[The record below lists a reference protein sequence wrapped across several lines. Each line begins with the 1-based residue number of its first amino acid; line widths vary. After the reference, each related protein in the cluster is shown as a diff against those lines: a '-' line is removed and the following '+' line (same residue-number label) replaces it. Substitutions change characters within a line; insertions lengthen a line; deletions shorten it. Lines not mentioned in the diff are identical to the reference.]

1 VAVSLANFMAYLD
14 NNVTNV
20 ALPTIQ
26 RDLHLSTAGLEWVV
40 SSYLLVVAGLLLV
53 GGRLADVYGRRRVFI
68 IGLTVFTLSS
78 LAAGLASSGGML
90 IGARAVQGFGAALL
104 MPTTLAIILATFQ
117 DVRER
122 TMAIGIW
129 GGIGALA
136 LAAGP
141 VIGGLVS
148 QHVHWGW
155 IFLIN
160 VPVGAVTLVLG
171 IWAIAESRADLASR
185 RLDLPGLV
193 TSALALFS
201 LTYALIEGQD
211 SGWTSPL
218 ILAAFGVAAVGLA
231 AFLLI
236 ESRTEHPMVSLPIF
250 RSREFSGGIT
260 TMMIWGF
267 GILGIYF
274 FTSLYL
280 QDILGFSPTK
290 AGLSFVPMA
299 LCIAVFSV
307 LSPRIASLLGR
318 HRAVSFGMAIMVLGL
333 VLFAREGAGASF
345 ASLMPGFLLFGA
357 GAGLMNVPLTNAV
370 MDAAPQ
376 AQSGIASALLNAS
389 REVSGL
395 LGVTIIGAVLSTV
408 RASALRGGT
417 PAPAAFLDGYHTGL
431 WVTIGVLAAGVV
443 LSYVTLRPRQS
454 APAPELLHSV
464 GSSRTV
470 SQMVTED

>member
-53 GGRLADVYGRRRVFI
+53 GGRVADVYGRRRVFI

-78 LAAGLASSGGML
+78 LAAGLAGSGGML

-117 DVRER
+117 DARER

-141 VIGGLVS
+141 VIGGLVA

-160 VPVGAVTLVLG
+160 VPVGVVTLALG
-171 IWAIAESRADLASR
+171 IWAIAESRAELTSR

-236 ESRTEHPMVSLPIF
+236 ESRTEYPMVSLPIF
-250 RSREFSGGIT
+250 RSREFSGGIA

-307 LSPRIASLLGR
+307 LSPRLAALLGR
-318 HRAVSFGMAIMVLGL
+318 HRAVSFGMGVMVLGL
-333 VLFAREGAGASF
+333 VLFARDGAGAGF
-345 ASLMPGFLLFGA
+345 GSLMPGFMLFGA
-357 GAGLMNVPLTNAV
+357 GAGLMNVPLTNAI
-370 MDAAPQ
+370 MDAAPEAQ
-376 AQSGIASALLNAS
+376 AGIASALMNAS

-443 LSYVTLRPRQS
+443 LSYVTLRTRQ
-454 APAPELLHSV
+454 PAPELLHSV

-470 SQMVTED
+470 SEMVTED

>member
-53 GGRLADVYGRRRVFI
+53 GGQLADVYGRRRVFI

-78 LAAGLASSGGML
+78 LAAGLAGSGGML

-122 TMAIGIW
+122 TMAVGIW
-129 GGIGALA
+129 GAIGALA

-141 VIGGLVS
+141 VIGGLVA

-160 VPVGAVTLVLG
+160 VPVGAVTLALG
-171 IWAIAESRADLASR
+171 IWAIAESRAELTSR

-193 TSALALFS
+193 TSALALFA

-211 SGWTSPL
+211 TGWTSAV
-218 ILAAFGVAAVGLA
+218 ILAAFGVTAAGLA

-236 ESRTEHPMVSLPIF
+236 ESRAEQPMVSLRIF
-250 RSREFSGGIT
+250 RSREFSGGIG

-318 HRAVSFGMAIMVLGL
+318 HRAVSFGMVVMVVGL
-333 VLFAREGAGASF
+333 VLFARQGAGAGYG
-345 ASLMPGFLLFGA
+345 SLMPGFMLFGA
-357 GAGLMNVPLTNAV
+357 GAGLMNVPLTNAI
-370 MDAAPQ
+370 MDSAPA
-376 AQSGIASALLNAS
+376 AQSGIASALMNAS

-408 RASALRGGT
+408 RASSLRGGT
-417 PAPAAFLDGYHTGL
+417 SAPAAFLDGYHTGL
-431 WVTIGVLAAGVV
+431 WVTIAVLAAGAV
-443 LSYVTLRPRQS
+443 LSYVTLRPRRLV
-454 APAPELLHSV
+454 PAPDLAHSV
-464 GSSRTV
+464 SSTRTV
-470 SQMVTED
+470 PEMVSEE